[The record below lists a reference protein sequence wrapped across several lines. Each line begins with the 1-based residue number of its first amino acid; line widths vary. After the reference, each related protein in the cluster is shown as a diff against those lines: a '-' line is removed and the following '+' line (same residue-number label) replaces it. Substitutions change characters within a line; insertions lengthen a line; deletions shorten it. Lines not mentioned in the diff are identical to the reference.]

1 MKIKK
6 YTIRENKTVE
16 DALKII
22 DKNGEKT
29 CFIIDVNKK
38 LLGSLTDGDVRRSLY
53 KRRVVQHRQ
62 QRASAHLGSRLA
74 DHARSS

>member
-38 LLGSLTDGDVRRSLY
+38 LLCKG
-53 KRRVVQHRQ
+53 
-62 QRASAHLGSRLA
+62 
-74 DHARSS
+74 

>member
-53 KRRVVQHRQ
+53 KRKKSIKDSVISFCNKKPRY
-62 QRASAHLGSRLA
+62 LIKKKFL
-74 DHARSS
+74 

>member
-38 LLGSLTDGDVRRSLY
+38 LLGSLTDGDVREAYINEKKVSKTL
-53 KRRVVQHRQ
+53 
-62 QRASAHLGSRLA
+62 
-74 DHARSS
+74 

>member
-38 LLGSLTDGDVRRSLY
+38 LLGEATI
-53 KRRVVQHRQ
+53 KRVSYFKIKVWFDQEEFDRQHVYDLHRI
-62 QRASAHLGSRLA
+62 SPGC
-74 DHARSS
+74 